1 MILAKETMQA
11 VSEAEKAANDTML
24 HTREECE
31 RLLAEAKA
39 QGRKIIADAK
49 KAAAAKAEELC
60 TAAQAAAVAQKG
72 EFAGETTAK
81 QDGMRKAAEA
91 AMPRAA
97 EEIKKI
103 VLGKCEGRQ

>member
-1 MILAKETMQA
+1 MAKETMQA
-11 VSEAEKAANDTML
+11 VSEAEKAAYDTMQ

-31 RLLAEAKA
+31 KMLADAKA
-39 QGRKIIADAK
+39 QGKKIIAEAK

-60 TAAQAAAVAQKG
+60 AAAQTTATEQKG
-72 EFAGETTAK
+72 KFAGEREAE
-81 QDGMRKAAEA
+81 QNGMRKAAEA

-103 VLGKCEGRQ
+103 VLGKNERRQ